1 MRTLRKF
8 NGGILR
14 TMVFLFMLAVIF
26 SFAPTSKAFASAPS
40 LDDITSNKQVLD
52 EKTKADEEDREFIEG
67 ITAGMDMT
75 GAQDEFTKQ
84 AGGMIQ
90 KIATIIVQLASYVI
104 TAGLCVRVACDLAYI
119 IIPPLRVFL
128 ANGYVGNPNVTG
140 DMNNM
145 QGGAIGTPGMV
156 GGGMGIGMHGGMAG
170 MHGGM
175 VGGAMQ
181 GNQMAMQ
188 NQPARGRIQ
197 WVSNAA
203 LNAVATESTVGPDG
217 KANGPFKTYIKDM
230 VVVLVLTPVLL
241 VLAFTGVLAD
251 LGFVIGM
258 GLETIIRA
266 WTAKF

>member
-1 MRTLRKF
+1 
-8 NGGILR
+8 
-14 TMVFLFMLAVIF
+14 
-26 SFAPTSKAFASAPS
+26 
-40 LDDITSNKQVLD
+40 
-52 EKTKADEEDREFIEG
+52 
-67 ITAGMDMT
+67 
-75 GAQDEFTKQ
+75 
-84 AGGMIQ
+84 
-90 KIATIIVQLASYVI
+90 
-104 TAGLCVRVACDLAYI
+104 
-119 IIPPLRVFL
+119 
-128 ANGYVGNPNVTG
+128 
-140 DMNNM
+140 M
-145 QGGAIGTPGMV
+145 QGGAIGTPGMI
-156 GGGMGIGMHGGMAG
+156 GGGMGIGMHGGMAGMHGGMAG